1 MVKDEV
7 LLYTKW
13 QHIELYMM
21 PKKKKKPSF
30 VQSTNLNIQNDSTV
44 TNAVIKIHAEEG
56 LRKQNLLLN
65 VQCNYHQEIQAHLS
79 GPTK

>member
-1 MVKDEV
+1 M
-7 LLYTKW
+7 LYTKW

-21 PKKKKKPSF
+21 PKKKKKTLF
-30 VQSTNLNIQNDSTV
+30 CAESTNLNIQNDRTV
-44 TNAVIKIHAEEG
+44 NNAVIKIHAEEG